1 LNFYKLFMMKK
12 ITLLLMLLSVNV
24 GFSQSLPF
32 DFSTANQLMS
42 GDGGAVVSI
51 EQEGTNDVLQMIGS
65 GGEWDNAQ
73 INFAENVD
81 LSDDANNT
89 ITFSIKPVNGTG
101 SGDHL
106 LKFEAPAAGGDIEL
120 AFTTTGTDWQTIN
133 LDFGAGLSNYGK
145 LVIFTDK
152 GAGNS
157 AVDTYLIDD
166 ISGGT
171 NITEEVVLPNLPF
184 DFSSTNQLMSGDGG
198 AVVSIEQEG
207 TNDVLQM
214 IGSGG
219 EWDNAQINFADNV
232 DLSDDANNTI
242 TFSIKPINGTG
253 SGDHLLKFE
262 APAAGGDVELAFTTT
277 GTDWQ
282 TISLDFGAG
291 LSNYG
296 KLVIFTDKGA
306 GNTAVDTYLIDDI
319 SGGTNVTPPTPA
331 EAPTTAAPVPPAMVA
346 SDVISLYSDAYTD
359 IATNFDQGWC
369 GASSVEE
376 VMVAG
381 NATMAYLNNDCQ
393 GIDFNAAIDASSF
406 THMHVDVYIDET
418 DFEGKVFNLKFVR
431 AGGDALEV
439 NFNSASS
446 PSLVGGA
453 WISIDVA
460 VDLSAFTDLKQFGIT
475 NNNKNNSWYD
485 NLYFYKAA
493 TAGISDNELLN
504 VSMYP
509 NPAADRLNISASNT
523 IKNASIFNILGKKV
537 MSLEINKN
545 SESIDVSSLASGIY
559 LIKYQLD
566 NATGTAK
573 FIKE

>member
-1 LNFYKLFMMKK
+1 MMKK
-12 ITLLLMLLSVNV
+12 TTLLLVLFAVNV

-32 DFSTANQLMS
+32 DFSSANQLMT
-42 GDGGAVVSI
+42 GDGDAVVSI

-73 INFAENVD
+73 INFGDNVD

-89 ITFSIKPVNGTG
+89 ITFKIKPVNGTG

-106 LKFEAPAAGGDIEL
+106 LKFESPASGGDL
-120 AFTTTGTDWQTIN
+120 
-133 LDFGAGLSNYGK
+133 
-145 LVIFTDK
+145 
-152 GAGNS
+152 
-157 AVDTYLIDD
+157 
-166 ISGGT
+166 
-171 NITEEVVLPNLPF
+171 
-184 DFSSTNQLMSGDGG
+184 
-198 AVVSIEQEG
+198 
-207 TNDVLQM
+207 
-214 IGSGG
+214 
-219 EWDNAQINFADNV
+219 
-232 DLSDDANNTI
+232 
-242 TFSIKPINGTG
+242 
-253 SGDHLLKFE
+253 
-262 APAAGGDVELAFTTT
+262 ELAFTTT

-306 GNTAVDTYLIDDI
+306 GNSAVDTYLIDDISGAKNITGEVFLPNLPFDFSSANQLMTGDGDAVVSIEQEGTNDVLQMIGSGGEWDNAQINFGDNVDLSDDANNTITFKIKPVNGTGSGDHLLKFESPASGGDLELAFTTTGTDWQTISLDFGAGLSNYGKLVIFTDKGAGNNAVDTYLIDDI
-319 SGGTNVTPPTPA
+319 SGGTNVAPPTPA
-331 EAPTTAAPVPPAMVA
+331 DGPSTAAPVPPAMNA

-381 NATMAYLNNDCQ
+381 NATMAYLNNECQ

-406 THMHVDVYIDET
+406 TNMHVDVYIDET
-418 DFEGKVFNLKFVR
+418 DFVGKVFNLKFVR
-431 AGGDALEV
+431 ANGEALEV
-439 NFNSASS
+439 NFNDASS
-446 PSLVGGA
+446 PSLSGGA

-509 NPAADRLNISASNT
+509 NPTVDRLNISASNT

-559 LIKYQLD
+559 LIKYSID
-566 NATGTAK
+566 NAIGTAK
-573 FIKE
+573 FIKQ

>member
-1 LNFYKLFMMKK
+1 MNLYKLFIMKK
-12 ITLLLMLLSVNV
+12 ITLLLMLLLVNV

-32 DFSTANQLMS
+32 DFSSANQLMT
-42 GDGGAVVSI
+42 GDGDAVVSI
-51 EQEGTNDVLQMIGS
+51 EQDGTNDVLQMIGS

-73 INFAENVD
+73 INFADNVD

-89 ITFSIKPVNGTG
+89 ITFKIKPVNGTG

-152 GAGNS
+152 GAGNT

-184 DFSSTNQLMSGDGG
+184 DFSSANQLMTGDGD
-198 AVVSIEQEG
+198 AVVSIEQDG

-219 EWDNAQINFADNV
+219 EWDNAQINFGDNV

-242 TFSIKPINGTG
+242 TFKIKPVNGTG

-262 APAAGGDVELAFTTT
+262 APAAGGDIELAFTTT

-306 GNTAVDTYLIDDI
+306 GNNAVDTYLIDDI
-319 SGGTNVTPPTPA
+319 SGGTNVAPPTPA
-331 EAPTTAAPVPPAMVA
+331 EAPTTAAPVPPAMDA
-346 SDVISLYSDAYTD
+346 SDVISLYSDAYSD

-369 GASSVEE
+369 GASSVGE

-418 DFEGKVFNLKFVR
+418 DFVGKVFNLKFVR
-431 AGGDALEV
+431 AGGEALEV

-446 PSLVGGA
+446 PSLVGGT

-493 TAGISDNELLN
+493 TLGVSDNELLD

-509 NPAADRLNISASNT
+509 NPASDRLNISASNT

-545 SESIDVSSLASGIY
+545 SESIDVSNLSSGMYI
-559 LIKYQLD
+559 IKYTIG
-566 NATGTAK
+566 NAVGTAK
-573 FIKE
+573 FIKQ

>member
-1 LNFYKLFMMKK
+1 M
-12 ITLLLMLLSVNV
+12 LLLVNV

-32 DFSTANQLMS
+32 DFSSANQLMT
-42 GDGGAVVSI
+42 GDGDAVVSI
-51 EQEGTNDVLQMIGS
+51 EQDGTNDVLQMIGS

-73 INFAENVD
+73 INFADNVD

-89 ITFSIKPVNGTG
+89 ITFKIKPVNGTG

-152 GAGNS
+152 GAGNT

-184 DFSSTNQLMSGDGG
+184 DFSSANQLMTGDGD
-198 AVVSIEQEG
+198 AVVSIEQDG

-219 EWDNAQINFADNV
+219 EWDNAQINFGDNV

-242 TFSIKPINGTG
+242 TFKIKPVNGTG

-262 APAAGGDVELAFTTT
+262 APAAGGDIELAFTTT

-306 GNTAVDTYLIDDI
+306 GNNAVDTYLIDDI
-319 SGGTNVTPPTPA
+319 SGGTNVAPPTPA
-331 EAPTTAAPVPPAMVA
+331 EAPTTAAPVPPAMDA
-346 SDVISLYSDAYTD
+346 SDVISLYSDAYSD

-369 GASSVEE
+369 GASSVGE

-418 DFEGKVFNLKFVR
+418 DFVGKVFNLKFVR
-431 AGGDALEV
+431 AGGEALEV

-446 PSLVGGA
+446 PSLVGGT

-493 TAGISDNELLN
+493 TLGVSDNELLD

-509 NPAADRLNISASNT
+509 NPASDRLNISASNT

-545 SESIDVSSLASGIY
+545 SESIDVSNLSSGMYI
-559 LIKYQLD
+559 IKYTIG
-566 NATGTAK
+566 NAVGTAK
-573 FIKE
+573 FIKQ

>member
-1 LNFYKLFMMKK
+1 MNLYKLFIMKK
-12 ITLLLMLLSVNV
+12 ITLLLMLLLVNV

-32 DFSTANQLMS
+32 DFSSANQLMT
-42 GDGGAVVSI
+42 GDGDAVVSI
-51 EQEGTNDVLQMIGS
+51 EQDGTNDVLQMIGS

-73 INFAENVD
+73 INFADNVD

-89 ITFSIKPVNGTG
+89 ITFKIKPVNGTG

-152 GAGNS
+152 GAGNT

-184 DFSSTNQLMSGDGG
+184 DFSSANQLMTGDGD
-198 AVVSIEQEG
+198 AVVSIEQDG

-219 EWDNAQINFADNV
+219 EWDNAQINFGDNV

-242 TFSIKPINGTG
+242 TFKIKPVNGTG

-262 APAAGGDVELAFTTT
+262 APAAGGDIELAFTTT

-306 GNTAVDTYLIDDI
+306 GNNAVDTYLIDDI
-319 SGGTNVTPPTPA
+319 SGGTNVAPPTPA
-331 EAPTTAAPVPPAMVA
+331 EAPTTAAPVPPAMDA
-346 SDVISLYSDAYTD
+346 SDVISLYSDAYSD

-418 DFEGKVFNLKFVR
+418 DFVGKVFNLKFVR
-431 AGGDALEV
+431 AGGEALEV

-446 PSLVGGA
+446 PSLVGGT

-493 TAGISDNELLN
+493 TLGVSDNELLD

-509 NPAADRLNISASNT
+509 NPASDRLNISASNT

>member
-1 LNFYKLFMMKK
+1 MMKK
-12 ITLLLMLLSVNV
+12 TTLLLVLFAVNV

-32 DFSTANQLMS
+32 DFSSANQLMT
-42 GDGGAVVSI
+42 GDGDAVVSI
-51 EQEGTNDVLQMIGS
+51 EQDGTNDVLQMIGS

-73 INFAENVD
+73 INFGDNVD

-89 ITFSIKPVNGTG
+89 ITFKIKPVNGTG

-106 LKFEAPAAGGDIEL
+106 LKFEAPAAGGDI
-120 AFTTTGTDWQTIN
+120 
-133 LDFGAGLSNYGK
+133 
-145 LVIFTDK
+145 
-152 GAGNS
+152 
-157 AVDTYLIDD
+157 
-166 ISGGT
+166 
-171 NITEEVVLPNLPF
+171 
-184 DFSSTNQLMSGDGG
+184 
-198 AVVSIEQEG
+198 
-207 TNDVLQM
+207 
-214 IGSGG
+214 
-219 EWDNAQINFADNV
+219 
-232 DLSDDANNTI
+232 
-242 TFSIKPINGTG
+242 
-253 SGDHLLKFE
+253 
-262 APAAGGDVELAFTTT
+262 ELAFTTT

-319 SGGTNVTPPTPA
+319 SGGTNITEEVVLPNLPFDFSSANQLMTGDGDAVVSIEQDGTNDVLQMIGSGGEWDNAQINFGDNVDLSDDANNTITFKIKPVNGTGSGDHLLKFEAPAAGGDIELAFTTTGTDWQTISLDFGAGLSNYGKLVIFTDKGAGNNAVDTYLIDDISGGTNVAPPTPA
-331 EAPTTAAPVPPAMVA
+331 DGPSTAAPVPPAMNA

-381 NATMAYLNNDCQ
+381 NATMAYLNNECQ

-406 THMHVDVYIDET
+406 TNMHVDVYIDET
-418 DFEGKVFNLKFVR
+418 DFVGKVFNVKFVR
-431 AGGDALEV
+431 ANGDALEV
-439 NFNSASS
+439 NFNDASS
-446 PSLVGGA
+446 PSLSGGA

-493 TAGISDNELLN
+493 TADVSDNELLN

-509 NPAADRLNISASNT
+509 NPTVDRLNISASNT

-559 LIKYQLD
+559 LIKYSID
-566 NATGTAK
+566 NAIGTAK
-573 FIKE
+573 FIKQ

>member
-1 LNFYKLFMMKK
+1 MMKK
-12 ITLLLMLLSVNV
+12 ITLLLMLLLVNV

-306 GNTAVDTYLIDDI
+306 GNNAVDTYLIDDI
-319 SGGTNVTPPTPA
+319 SGGTNVAPPTPA
-331 EAPTTAAPVPPAMVA
+331 EAPTTAAPVPPAMDA
-346 SDVISLYSDAYTD
+346 SDVISLYSDAYSD

-493 TAGISDNELLN
+493 TAGVSDNELLN

-509 NPAADRLNISASNT
+509 NPASDRLNISASNT

-545 SESIDVSSLASGIY
+545 SKSIDVSSLASGIY

>member
-1 LNFYKLFMMKK
+1 MMKK
-12 ITLLLMLLSVNV
+12 TTLLLVLFAVNV

-32 DFSTANQLMS
+32 DFSSANQLMT
-42 GDGGAVVSI
+42 GDGDAVVSI
-51 EQEGTNDVLQMIGS
+51 EQDGTNDVLQMIGS

-73 INFAENVD
+73 IV
-81 LSDDANNT
+81 
-89 ITFSIKPVNGTG
+89 
-101 SGDHL
+101 
-106 LKFEAPAAGGDIEL
+106 
-120 AFTTTGTDWQTIN
+120 
-133 LDFGAGLSNYGK
+133 
-145 LVIFTDK
+145 
-152 GAGNS
+152 
-157 AVDTYLIDD
+157 
-166 ISGGT
+166 
-171 NITEEVVLPNLPF
+171 
-184 DFSSTNQLMSGDGG
+184 
-198 AVVSIEQEG
+198 
-207 TNDVLQM
+207 
-214 IGSGG
+214 
-219 EWDNAQINFADNV
+219 FADNV

-242 TFSIKPINGTG
+242 TFKIKPINGTG
-253 SGDHLLKFE
+253 SGNHLLKFE
-262 APAAGGDVELAFTTT
+262 APAAGGNIELPFTTT

-306 GNTAVDTYLIDDI
+306 GNNAVDTYLIDDI
-319 SGGTNVTPPTPA
+319 SGGTNVAPPTPA
-331 EAPTTAAPVPPAMVA
+331 DGPSTAAPVPPAMNA

-381 NATMAYLNNDCQ
+381 NATMAYLNNECQ

-406 THMHVDVYIDET
+406 TNMHVDVYIDET
-418 DFEGKVFNLKFVR
+418 DFVGKVFNLKFVR
-431 AGGDALEV
+431 AGGEALEV

-446 PSLVGGA
+446 PSLSGGA

-493 TAGISDNELLN
+493 TAGVSDNELLN

-509 NPAADRLNISASNT
+509 NPTADRLNISASNT

-545 SESIDVSSLASGIY
+545 SKSIDVSSLASGIY

>member
-1 LNFYKLFMMKK
+1 MNLYKLFMMKK
-12 ITLLLMLLSVNV
+12 ITLLLMLLLVKV

-32 DFSTANQLMS
+32 DFSSANQLMT
-42 GDGGAVVSI
+42 GDGDAVVSI
-51 EQEGTNDVLQMIGS
+51 EQDGTNDVLQMIGS

-73 INFAENVD
+73 INFADNVD

-152 GAGNS
+152 GAGNT

-184 DFSSTNQLMSGDGG
+184 DFSSANQLMTGDGD
-198 AVVSIEQEG
+198 ALVSIEQDG

-219 EWDNAQINFADNV
+219 EWDNAQINFGDNV

-242 TFSIKPINGTG
+242 TFKIKPVNGTG

-262 APAAGGDVELAFTTT
+262 APAAGGDIELAFTTT

-306 GNTAVDTYLIDDI
+306 GNNAVDTYLIDDI
-319 SGGTNVTPPTPA
+319 SGGTNVAPPTPA
-331 EAPTTAAPVPPAMVA
+331 EAPTTAAPVPPAMDA
-346 SDVISLYSDAYTD
+346 SDVISLYSDAYSD

-418 DFEGKVFNLKFVR
+418 DFVGKVFNLKFVR
-431 AGGDALEV
+431 AGGEALEV

-446 PSLVGGA
+446 PSLVGGT

-493 TAGISDNELLN
+493 TAGVSDNELLD

-509 NPAADRLNISASNT
+509 NPASDRLNISASNT

>member
-1 LNFYKLFMMKK
+1 MMKK
-12 ITLLLMLLSVNV
+12 ITLLLMLLLVNV

-306 GNTAVDTYLIDDI
+306 GNNAVDTYLIDDI
-319 SGGTNVTPPTPA
+319 SGGTNVAPPTPA
-331 EAPTTAAPVPPAMVA
+331 EAPTTSAPVPPAMDA
-346 SDVISLYSDAYTD
+346 SDVISLYSDAYSD

-493 TAGISDNELLN
+493 TAGVSDNELLN

-509 NPAADRLNISASNT
+509 NPASDRLNISASNT

-545 SESIDVSSLASGIY
+545 SKSIDVSSLASGIY

>member
-1 LNFYKLFMMKK
+1 MKK

-32 DFSTANQLMS
+32 DFSSANQLMT
-42 GDGGAVVSI
+42 GDGDAVVSI
-51 EQEGTNDVLQMIGS
+51 EQDGTNDVLQMIGS

-73 INFAENVD
+73 INFGDNVD

-89 ITFSIKPVNGTG
+89 ITFKIKPVNGTG

-120 AFTTTGTDWQTIN
+120 AFTTTGTDWQTI
-133 LDFGAGLSNYGK
+133 
-145 LVIFTDK
+145 
-152 GAGNS
+152 
-157 AVDTYLIDD
+157 
-166 ISGGT
+166 
-171 NITEEVVLPNLPF
+171 
-184 DFSSTNQLMSGDGG
+184 
-198 AVVSIEQEG
+198 
-207 TNDVLQM
+207 
-214 IGSGG
+214 
-219 EWDNAQINFADNV
+219 
-232 DLSDDANNTI
+232 
-242 TFSIKPINGTG
+242 
-253 SGDHLLKFE
+253 
-262 APAAGGDVELAFTTT
+262 
-277 GTDWQ
+277 
-282 TISLDFGAG
+282 SLDFGAG

-306 GNTAVDTYLIDDI
+306 GNNAVDTYLIDDI
-319 SGGTNVTPPTPA
+319 SGGTNVAPPTPA
-331 EAPTTAAPVPPAMVA
+331 EAPTTAAPVPPAMDA
-346 SDVISLYSDAYTD
+346 SDVISLYSDAYSD

-369 GASSVEE
+369 GASSVGE

-418 DFEGKVFNLKFVR
+418 DFVGKVFNLKFVR
-431 AGGDALEV
+431 AGGEALEV

-446 PSLVGGA
+446 PSLVGGT

-493 TAGISDNELLN
+493 TLGVSDNELLD

-509 NPAADRLNISASNT
+509 NPASDRLNISASNT

>member
-1 LNFYKLFMMKK
+1 M
-12 ITLLLMLLSVNV
+12 LLLVKV

-32 DFSTANQLMS
+32 DFSSANQLMT
-42 GDGGAVVSI
+42 GDGDAVVSI
-51 EQEGTNDVLQMIGS
+51 EQDGTNDVLQMIGS

-73 INFAENVD
+73 INFADNVD

-152 GAGNS
+152 GAGNT

-184 DFSSTNQLMSGDGG
+184 DFSSANQLMTGDGD
-198 AVVSIEQEG
+198 ALVSIEQDG

-219 EWDNAQINFADNV
+219 EWDNAQINFGDNV

-242 TFSIKPINGTG
+242 TFKIKPVNGTG

-262 APAAGGDVELAFTTT
+262 APAAGGDIELAFTTT

-306 GNTAVDTYLIDDI
+306 GNNAVDTYLIDDI
-319 SGGTNVTPPTPA
+319 SGGTNVAPPTPA
-331 EAPTTAAPVPPAMVA
+331 EAPTTAAPVPPAMDA
-346 SDVISLYSDAYTD
+346 SDVISLYSDAYSD

-418 DFEGKVFNLKFVR
+418 DFVGKVFNLKFVR
-431 AGGDALEV
+431 AGGEALEV

-446 PSLVGGA
+446 PSLVGGT

-493 TAGISDNELLN
+493 TAGVSDNELLD

-509 NPAADRLNISASNT
+509 NPASDRLNISASNT

>member
-1 LNFYKLFMMKK
+1 MNLYKLFIMKK
-12 ITLLLMLLSVNV
+12 ITLLLMLLLVNV

-32 DFSTANQLMS
+32 DFSSANQLMT
-42 GDGGAVVSI
+42 GDGDAVVSI
-51 EQEGTNDVLQMIGS
+51 EQDGTNDVLQMIGS

-73 INFAENVD
+73 INFADNVD

-89 ITFSIKPVNGTG
+89 ITFKIKPVNGTG

-152 GAGNS
+152 GAGNT

-184 DFSSTNQLMSGDGG
+184 DFSSANQLMTGDGD
-198 AVVSIEQEG
+198 AVVSIEQDG

-219 EWDNAQINFADNV
+219 EWDNAQINFGDNV

-242 TFSIKPINGTG
+242 TFKIKPVNGTG

-262 APAAGGDVELAFTTT
+262 APAAGGDIELAFTTT

-306 GNTAVDTYLIDDI
+306 GNNAVDTYLIDDI
-319 SGGTNVTPPTPA
+319 SGGTNVAPPTPA
-331 EAPTTAAPVPPAMVA
+331 EAPTTAAPVPPAMDA
-346 SDVISLYSDAYTD
+346 SDVISLYSDAYSD

-369 GASSVEE
+369 GASSVGE

-418 DFEGKVFNLKFVR
+418 DFVGKVFNLKFVR
-431 AGGDALEV
+431 AGGEALEV

-446 PSLVGGA
+446 PSLVGGT

-493 TAGISDNELLN
+493 TLGVSDNELLD

-509 NPAADRLNISASNT
+509 NPASDRLNISASNT

-573 FIKE
+573 FIKQ

>member
-1 LNFYKLFMMKK
+1 M
-12 ITLLLMLLSVNV
+12 LLLVNV

-32 DFSTANQLMS
+32 DFSSANQLMT
-42 GDGGAVVSI
+42 GDGDAVVSI
-51 EQEGTNDVLQMIGS
+51 EQDGTNDVLQMIGS

-73 INFAENVD
+73 INFADNVD

-89 ITFSIKPVNGTG
+89 ITFKIKPVNGTG

-152 GAGNS
+152 GAGNT

-184 DFSSTNQLMSGDGG
+184 DFSSANQLMTGDGD
-198 AVVSIEQEG
+198 AVVSIEQDG

-219 EWDNAQINFADNV
+219 EWDNAQINFGDNV

-242 TFSIKPINGTG
+242 TFKIKPVNGTG

-262 APAAGGDVELAFTTT
+262 APAAGGDIELAFTTT

-306 GNTAVDTYLIDDI
+306 GNNAVDTYLIDDI
-319 SGGTNVTPPTPA
+319 SGGTNVAPPTPA
-331 EAPTTAAPVPPAMVA
+331 EAPTTAAPVPPAMDA
-346 SDVISLYSDAYTD
+346 SDVISLYSDAYSD

-369 GASSVEE
+369 GASSVGE

-418 DFEGKVFNLKFVR
+418 DFVGKVFNLKFVR
-431 AGGDALEV
+431 AGGEALEV

-446 PSLVGGA
+446 PSLVGGT

-493 TAGISDNELLN
+493 TLGVSDNELLD

-509 NPAADRLNISASNT
+509 NPASDRLNISASNT

>member
-1 LNFYKLFMMKK
+1 MMKK
-12 ITLLLMLLSVNV
+12 TTLLLVLFAVNV

-32 DFSTANQLMS
+32 DFSSANQLMT
-42 GDGGAVVSI
+42 GDGDAVVSI
-51 EQEGTNDVLQMIGS
+51 EQDGTNDVLQMIGS

-73 INFAENVD
+73 INFADNVD

-120 AFTTTGTDWQTIN
+120 AFTTTGTDWQTIS

-184 DFSSTNQLMSGDGG
+184 DFSSANQLMTGDGD
-198 AVVSIEQEG
+198 AVVSIEQDG

-242 TFSIKPINGTG
+242 TFSIKPVNGTG

-262 APAAGGDVELAFTTT
+262 APAAGGDIELAFTTT

-306 GNTAVDTYLIDDI
+306 GNNAVDTYLIDDI
-319 SGGTNVTPPTPA
+319 SGGTNVTTTPA
-331 EAPTTAAPVPPAMVA
+331 DGPSTAAPVPPAMNA

-381 NATMAYLNNDCQ
+381 NATMAYLNNECQ

-406 THMHVDVYIDET
+406 TNMHVDVYIDET

-509 NPAADRLNISASNT
+509 NPTVDRLNISASNT

-559 LIKYQLD
+559 LIKYSID
-566 NATGTAK
+566 NAIGTAK
-573 FIKE
+573 FIKQ

>member
-1 LNFYKLFMMKK
+1 MNLYKLFMMKK
-12 ITLLLMLLSVNV
+12 ITLLLMLLLVNV

-32 DFSTANQLMS
+32 DFSSANQLMT
-42 GDGGAVVSI
+42 GDGDAVVSI
-51 EQEGTNDVLQMIGS
+51 EQDGTNDVLQMIGS

-73 INFAENVD
+73 INFADNVD

-152 GAGNS
+152 GAGNT

-184 DFSSTNQLMSGDGG
+184 DFSSANQLMTGDGD

-219 EWDNAQINFADNV
+219 EWDNAQINFGDNV

-242 TFSIKPINGTG
+242 TFKIKPVNGTG

-262 APAAGGDVELAFTTT
+262 APAAGGTIELPFTTT

-282 TISLDFGAG
+282 TITLDFGAG

-319 SGGTNVTPPTPA
+319 SGGTNVAPPTPA
-331 EAPTTAAPVPPAMVA
+331 EAPTTAAPVPPTRGA

-418 DFEGKVFNLKFVR
+418 DFVGKVFNLKFVR
-431 AGGDALEV
+431 AGGEALEV

-446 PSLVGGA
+446 PSLVGGT

-493 TAGISDNELLN
+493 TAGVSDNELLD

-509 NPAADRLNISASNT
+509 NPASDRLNISASNT
-523 IKNASIFNILGKKV
+523 IKSAAIYNILGKQV
-537 MSLEINKN
+537 MSLNINKN
-545 SESIDVSSLASGIY
+545 SKSIDVSSLASGIY

>member
-1 LNFYKLFMMKK
+1 MMKK
-12 ITLLLMLLSVNV
+12 TTLLLVLFAVNV

-32 DFSTANQLMS
+32 DFSSANQLMT
-42 GDGGAVVSI
+42 GDGDAVVSI
-51 EQEGTNDVLQMIGS
+51 EQEGANDVLQMIGS

-73 INFAENVD
+73 INFGDNVD

-89 ITFSIKPVNGTG
+89 ITFKIKPVNGTG

-106 LKFEAPAAGGDIEL
+106 LKFESPASGGDL
-120 AFTTTGTDWQTIN
+120 
-133 LDFGAGLSNYGK
+133 
-145 LVIFTDK
+145 
-152 GAGNS
+152 
-157 AVDTYLIDD
+157 
-166 ISGGT
+166 
-171 NITEEVVLPNLPF
+171 
-184 DFSSTNQLMSGDGG
+184 
-198 AVVSIEQEG
+198 
-207 TNDVLQM
+207 
-214 IGSGG
+214 
-219 EWDNAQINFADNV
+219 
-232 DLSDDANNTI
+232 
-242 TFSIKPINGTG
+242 
-253 SGDHLLKFE
+253 
-262 APAAGGDVELAFTTT
+262 ELAFTTT

-306 GNTAVDTYLIDDI
+306 GNSAVDTYLIDDISGAKNITGEVFLPNLPFDFSSANQLMTGDGDAVVSIEQEGANDVLQMIGSGGEWDNAQINFGDNVDLSDDANNTITFKIKPVNGTGSGDHLLKFESPASGGDLELAFTTTGTDWQTISLDFGAGLSNYGKLVIFTDKGAGNNAVDTYLIDDI
-319 SGGTNVTPPTPA
+319 SGGTNVAPPTPA
-331 EAPTTAAPVPPAMVA
+331 DGPSTAAPVPPAMNA

-381 NATMAYLNNDCQ
+381 NATMAYLNNECQ

-406 THMHVDVYIDET
+406 TNMHVDVYIDET
-418 DFEGKVFNLKFVR
+418 DFVGKVFNLKFVR
-431 AGGDALEV
+431 ANGEALEV
-439 NFNSASS
+439 NFNDASS
-446 PSLVGGA
+446 PSLSGGA

-509 NPAADRLNISASNT
+509 NPTVDRLNISASNT

-559 LIKYQLD
+559 LIKYSID
-566 NATGTAK
+566 NAIGTAK
-573 FIKE
+573 FIKQ

>member
-1 LNFYKLFMMKK
+1 MMKK
-12 ITLLLMLLSVNV
+12 TTLLLVLFAVNV

-32 DFSTANQLMS
+32 DFSSANQLMT
-42 GDGGAVVSI
+42 GDGDAVVTI
-51 EQEGTNDVLQMIGS
+51 EKDGANDVLQMIGS

-89 ITFSIKPVNGTG
+89 ITFKIKPVNGTG

-106 LKFEAPAAGGDIEL
+106 LKFESPASGGDMEL
-120 AFTTTGTDWQTIN
+120 AFTTTGTDWQTIS

-145 LVIFTDK
+145 MVIFTDK
-152 GAGNS
+152 GAGNN

-166 ISGGT
+166 ISGAK

-184 DFSSTNQLMSGDGG
+184 DFSSANQLMTGDGD

-219 EWDNAQINFADNV
+219 EWDNAQINFGDNV

-242 TFSIKPINGTG
+242 TFKIKPVNGTG

-262 APAAGGDVELAFTTT
+262 SPASGGDIELAFTTT

-306 GNTAVDTYLIDDI
+306 GNNAVDTYLIDDI
-319 SGGTNVTPPTPA
+319 SGGTNVAPPTPA
-331 EAPTTAAPVPPAMVA
+331 DGPSTAAPVPPAMNA

-418 DFEGKVFNLKFVR
+418 DFVGKVFNLKFVR
-431 AGGDALEV
+431 AGGEALEV

-446 PSLVGGA
+446 PSLVGGT

-493 TAGISDNELLN
+493 TAGVSDNELLN

-509 NPAADRLNISASNT
+509 NPASDRLNISASNT

-545 SESIDVSSLASGIY
+545 SKSIDVSSLASGIY
-559 LIKYQLD
+559 LIKYSID
-566 NATGTAK
+566 NAIGTAK
-573 FIKE
+573 FIKQ

>member
-1 LNFYKLFMMKK
+1 MMKK
-12 ITLLLMLLSVNV
+12 TTLLLVLFAVNV

-32 DFSTANQLMS
+32 DFSSANQLMS
-42 GDGGAVVSI
+42 GDGDAVVTI
-51 EQEGTNDVLQMIGS
+51 EKDGANDVLQMIGS

-73 INFAENVD
+73 INFADNVD

-120 AFTTTGTDWQTIN
+120 AFTTTGTDWQTIS

-184 DFSSTNQLMSGDGG
+184 DFSSTNQLMSGDGD

-219 EWDNAQINFADNV
+219 EWDNAQINFGDNV

-242 TFSIKPINGTG
+242 TFKIKPVNGTG

-262 APAAGGDVELAFTTT
+262 SPASGGNIELAFTTT

-306 GNTAVDTYLIDDI
+306 GNNAVDTYLIDDI
-319 SGGTNVTPPTPA
+319 SGGTNVAPPTPA
-331 EAPTTAAPVPPAMVA
+331 EAPTTAAPVPPAMNA

-381 NATMAYLNNDCQ
+381 NATMAYLNNECQ

-509 NPAADRLNISASNT
+509 NPTVDRLNISASNT

>member
-1 LNFYKLFMMKK
+1 MMKK
-12 ITLLLMLLSVNV
+12 TTLLLVLFAVNV

-32 DFSTANQLMS
+32 DFSSANQLMT
-42 GDGGAVVSI
+42 GDGDAVVTI
-51 EQEGTNDVLQMIGS
+51 EKDGANDVLQMIGS

-89 ITFSIKPVNGTG
+89 ITFKIKPVNGTG

-106 LKFEAPAAGGDIEL
+106 LKFESPASGGDMEL
-120 AFTTTGTDWQTIN
+120 AFTTTGTDWQTIS

-145 LVIFTDK
+145 MVIFTDK
-152 GAGNS
+152 GAGNN

-166 ISGGT
+166 ISGAK

-184 DFSSTNQLMSGDGG
+184 DFSSANQLMTGDGD

-219 EWDNAQINFADNV
+219 EWDNAQINFGDNV

-242 TFSIKPINGTG
+242 TFKIKPVNGTG

-262 APAAGGDVELAFTTT
+262 SPASGGDIELAFTTT

-306 GNTAVDTYLIDDI
+306 GNNAVDTYLIDDI
-319 SGGTNVTPPTPA
+319 SGGTNVAPPTPA
-331 EAPTTAAPVPPAMVA
+331 DGPSTAAPVPPAMNA

-381 NATMAYLNNDCQ
+381 NATMAYLNNECQ

-406 THMHVDVYIDET
+406 TNMHVDVYIDET
-418 DFEGKVFNLKFVR
+418 DFVGKVFNVKFVR
-431 AGGDALEV
+431 ANGDALEV
-439 NFNSASS
+439 NFNDASS
-446 PSLVGGA
+446 PSLSGGA

-493 TAGISDNELLN
+493 TADVSDNELLN

-509 NPAADRLNISASNT
+509 NPTVDRLNISASNT

-559 LIKYQLD
+559 LIKYSID
-566 NATGTAK
+566 NAIGTAK
-573 FIKE
+573 FIKQ

>member
-1 LNFYKLFMMKK
+1 MKK
-12 ITLLLMLLSVNV
+12 TTLLLVLFAVNV

-32 DFSTANQLMS
+32 DFSSANQLMT
-42 GDGGAVVSI
+42 GDGDAVVTI
-51 EQEGTNDVLQMIGS
+51 EKDGANDVLQMIGS

-89 ITFSIKPVNGTG
+89 ITFKIKPVNGTG

-106 LKFEAPAAGGDIEL
+106 LKFESPASGGDMEL
-120 AFTTTGTDWQTIN
+120 AFTTTGTDWQTIS

-145 LVIFTDK
+145 MVIFTDK
-152 GAGNS
+152 GAGNN

-166 ISGGT
+166 ISGAK

-184 DFSSTNQLMSGDGG
+184 DFSSANQLMTGDGD

-219 EWDNAQINFADNV
+219 EWDNAQINFGDNV

-242 TFSIKPINGTG
+242 TFKIKPVNGTG

-262 APAAGGDVELAFTTT
+262 SPASGGDIELAFTTT

-306 GNTAVDTYLIDDI
+306 GNNAVDTYLIDDI
-319 SGGTNVTPPTPA
+319 SGGTNVAPPTPA
-331 EAPTTAAPVPPAMVA
+331 DGPSTAAPVPPAMNA

-381 NATMAYLNNDCQ
+381 NATMAYLNNECQ

-406 THMHVDVYIDET
+406 TNMHVDVYIDET
-418 DFEGKVFNLKFVR
+418 DFVGKVFNVKFVR
-431 AGGDALEV
+431 ANGDALEV
-439 NFNSASS
+439 NFNDASS
-446 PSLVGGA
+446 PSLSGGA

-493 TAGISDNELLN
+493 TA
-504 VSMYP
+504 
-509 NPAADRLNISASNT
+509 
-523 IKNASIFNILGKKV
+523 
-537 MSLEINKN
+537 
-545 SESIDVSSLASGIY
+545 DVS
-559 LIKYQLD
+559 D
-566 NATGTAK
+566 R
-573 FIKE
+573 

>member
-1 LNFYKLFMMKK
+1 MMKK

-262 APAAGGDVELAFTTT
+262 APAAGGDVELEFTTT

-282 TISLDFGAG
+282 TINLDFGAG

-331 EAPTTAAPVPPAMVA
+331 EAPTTAAPVPPAMDA